1 MPKFAA
7 NLSMLFTEH
16 PFLERFAHAK
26 AAGFQAVEFLFPY
39 EHDTSAIAARAA
51 AQRAGAGAVQ
61 SSRGQFRGR
70 RSRHGERSEPGRR
83 VPRRRPSRIEDR
95 GRARLRTTE
104 LPGGAATGRR
114 ARGDADGD
122 ADREPAL
129 CRRRRRQRRV
139 SSKSSSRST
148 RSTLLVTFCPHRNRG
163 LPSLSELRIPISCCN
178 TTSIT
183 PSA

>member
-7 NLSMLFTEH
+7 NVSMLFTEH

-39 EHDTSAIAARAA
+39 EHDTRAIADELRRNELEQVLFNLPAGNFAA
-51 AQRAGAGAVQ
+51 G
-61 SSRGQFRGR
+61 
-70 RSRHGERSEPGRR
+70 
-83 VPRRRPSRIEDR
+83 DR
-95 GRARLRTTE
+95 GM
-104 LPGGAATGRR
+104 ATYPRK
-114 ARGDADGD
+114 
-122 ADREPAL
+122 
-129 CRRRRRQRRV
+129 CRRQRSSRICAMPPTLPQARV
-139 SSKSSSRST
+139 SCRSSSHST
-148 RSTLLVTFCPHRNRG
+148 RSTLLVTFCPHRNRD